1 MLGMT
6 LSAKNGDD
14 GMKLKKILN
23 NNAVLVVDKGEEKV
37 AIGTGIAFGKKK
49 NDVINSQKVEQLFVM
64 KENEKLQLLLDR
76 IPEEHFLIS
85 EEIISYAEKYLGTML
100 SEHIHIALTDHI
112 SFAIERTQD
121 GIHLQNKLLN
131 EIKILYRNEYEIGL
145 WAVQRIREKYDIDIP
160 IDEAAHIALHIH
172 TMKLQGG
179 DYRQTIKH
187 TAIVREMI
195 QHIMQKMA
203 MKFREDDISYQR
215 LVTHLHFAL
224 SRVSHYEMHEL
235 DQEMLSMIQKKFAD
249 SYQCTKEVTD
259 IIQNKYDIY
268 FPESELGYITMHLNR
283 LKQ

>member
-1 MLGMT
+1 
-6 LSAKNGDD
+6 
-14 GMKLKKILN
+14 MKLKKILN
-23 NNAVLVVDKGEEKV
+23 NNAVLVTDQEVEKV

-49 NDVINSQKVEQLFVM
+49 NDVINLQKVEQLFVM
-64 KENEKLQLLLDR
+64 KENEKLQQLLDR

-85 EEIISYAEKYLGTML
+85 EEIISYAEKYLGTKL

-112 SFAIERTQD
+112 SFAIERIQD
-121 GIHLQNKLLN
+121 GILLQNKLLN

-145 WAVQRIREKYDIDIP
+145 WAVQRMREKYNIDVP

-195 QHIMQKMA
+195 QLIMQKME
-203 MKFREDDISYQR
+203 MTYREDDISYQR

-235 DQEMLSMIQKKFAD
+235 DHEMLSMIQKKFAD
-249 SYQCTKEVTD
+249 AYQCTKEVTN

-268 FPESELGYITMHLNR
+268 FPESELGYITIHLNR
-283 LKQ
+283 IKQ